1 MPVQE
6 EVLRAAQRICL
17 ERGDW
22 VFTAGE
28 IVSALPHLNAGTVRN
43 HVISRCCINA
53 PKNHPH
59 KWNYFRRVGRGTY
72 TIAPP
77 YRTQRVRSVI
87 HSSSRVAEPISEYQ
101 AAEEPHRERLHAVIL
116 QDKGVF
122 VAECLEIAVVTQ
134 GKTMDEV
141 LFHLKD
147 AVSLHLEGE
156 DPSSLGLSAHPR
168 LVVTFELSLD
178 NAPAA

>member
-17 ERGDW
+17 GREDW
-22 VFTAGE
+22 SFTPGE
-28 IVSALPHLNAGTVRN
+28 IVSALPHLNERTVRT
-43 HVISRCCINA
+43 HVVSRCCINA

-59 KWNYFRRVGRGTY
+59 KWDYFRRVGRGTY
-72 TIAPP
+72 TITPP
-77 YRTQRVRSVI
+77 YRIKQPRSVI
-87 HSSSRVAEPISEYQ
+87 SSSRVAEPMSEYQ
-101 AAEEPHRERLHAVIL
+101 VLDEPLRRQIHAVVV
-116 QDKGVF
+116 QDKGTF

-147 AVSLHLEGE
+147 AVGLHLEGE
-156 DPSSLGLSAHPR
+156 DSASLGLSPNPR